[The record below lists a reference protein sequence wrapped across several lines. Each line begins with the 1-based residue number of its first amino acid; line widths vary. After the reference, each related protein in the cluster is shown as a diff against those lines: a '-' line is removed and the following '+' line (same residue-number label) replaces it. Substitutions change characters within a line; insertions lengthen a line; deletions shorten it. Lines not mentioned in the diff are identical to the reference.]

1 MVEVCLGTERD
12 CQCHR
17 HLLPYDSLFFFVF
30 IGTKL
35 RSSPVL
41 PSYSQ
46 NVFYCRECFL
56 DKGTKH
62 FFFLA
67 AILFLGTRIFSSQ

>member
-1 MVEVCLGTERD
+1 
-12 CQCHR
+12 
-17 HLLPYDSLFFFVF
+17 VF

-62 FFFLA
+62 FFFLPQFY
-67 AILFLGTRIFSSQ
+67 FLAQEFFPRNKKKVSSCKKKKSCGKKKKCLV